1 MNNPA
6 VVFDN
11 GSGTSKVGFA
21 GDDIPR
27 SVFPNIVGYP
37 KVSGMT
43 MGMSTFVGAEAQTK
57 RGVLNL
63 KYPIEHGIINNWDDM
78 EKIWHHSFYNE
89 LCVAPEDHHVLL
101 TEPPLN
107 PKQNREKM
115 AQIMFESFNTTGMFV
130 AIQAVLSLYASGR
143 ITGVVVDSGD
153 GVTHVVPIYQS
164 AVLPH
169 AIQRMELAGRDLT
182 DYLIKLLAARGYS
195 LTTTA
200 ERDIVQDV
208 KEKLAY
214 VALDFD
220 EAVQSPSNLVNYEL
234 QDGNFLEIGSE
245 LFRCPEPL
253 FQPNHIG
260 REFDGAHKMTF
271 MSIVKCDSGLWKD
284 LYANVVLSGGNT
296 MFPGLAERLKKE
308 MAVLAPPSTEIN
320 IVTPPER
327 KYLAWMGGSKMVSL
341 PSFKEQWITRDDY
354 NEVGPS
360 IVHRNAA

>member
-37 KVSGMT
+37 KVSVGWAGGQMEEGRKSGVSVGGPQGMT

-143 ITGVVVDSGD
+143 I
-153 GVTHVVPIYQS
+153 
-164 AVLPH
+164 
-169 AIQRMELAGRDLT
+169 
-182 DYLIKLLAARGYS
+182 
-195 LTTTA
+195 TA